1 MKCSLLIFLIFAT
14 GITGYS
20 QHGETTWAAQPKPY
34 PPVTLRSVNFV
45 SDSTGFAVS
54 ADGFSGMIMK
64 TSDGGST
71 WIKFTGNPGAPL
83 PGAYSVQFTDPY
95 HGCVVGLV
103 PTTAFPNGGSF
114 TVTNDGGN
122 TWTISKKEKIDYLL
136 SVNFPDPFIGYAAG
150 NYGSMIKTTNGG
162 QSWTTLTNVTSSKLT
177 SVFFTDTL
185 IGYITSDANK
195 IFKTITGGASWS
207 IISIPTLSQKMNSV
221 HFTDA
226 NTGYIA
232 GNNGTIFK
240 TIDAGINWTHL
251 VIDSITDNLYS
262 IWFTSSNH
270 GYICG
275 QNGLMLETHDA
286 GATWSWSRPGGSDAL
301 YSVHFPTPETG
312 YAVGANGRILK
323 ANVTWGTS
331 SGGDFP
337 EMHTLNI
344 YPNPAQEQAF
354 IQLPPD
360 AGRENSFNLT
370 ITDVSGKQV
379 EEQVPADGN
388 GVITLGLGQFRKG
401 LYVVKLEH
409 GQNHYVG
416 KLRIH

>member
-1 MKCSLLIFLIFAT
+1 MKPSHFKNQIAGIFLAVCSLLAF
-14 GITGYS
+14 S
-20 QHGETTWAAQPKPY
+20 QTSSTQWSNLTSPDPTWE
-34 PPVTLRSVNFV
+34 LRGVNFY
-45 SDSTGFAVS
+45 FAH
-54 ADGFSGMIMK
+54 
-64 TSDGGST
+64 
-71 WIKFTGNPGAPL
+71 
-83 PGAYSVQFTDPY
+83 Y
-95 HGCVVGLV
+95 
-103 PTTAFPNGGSF
+103 
-114 TVTNDGGN
+114 
-122 TWTISKKEKIDYLL
+122 
-136 SVNFPDPFIGYAAG
+136 GYAIGRKGLSLGA
-150 NYGSMIKTTNGG
+150 IFRTTDGG
-162 QSWTTLTNVTSSKLT
+162 QSWTKFTHDKLKNGYSIFCIDSLHVVSTGYMLQTYSMCGNVSVTTDAGMSWSVKCSDYYPLAVYFPDTAVGYGACIGGNVIKSTDGGQTWDAIKGFGFSLT
-177 SVFFTDTL
+177 SVFFTDKNT
-185 IGYITSDANK
+185 GYFTSSLARVY
-195 IFKTITGGASWS
+195 KTTDGGAYFSTVV
-207 IISIPTLSQKMNSV
+207 IPSGGQGFNSV
-221 HFTDA
+221 FFTDA

-232 GNNGTIFK
+232 GNQGNIFK
-240 TIDAGINWTHL
+240 TTNGGLNWVKL
-251 VIDSITDNLYS
+251 PVDSITDNLFS
-262 IWFTSSNH
+262 IFFTGPNH